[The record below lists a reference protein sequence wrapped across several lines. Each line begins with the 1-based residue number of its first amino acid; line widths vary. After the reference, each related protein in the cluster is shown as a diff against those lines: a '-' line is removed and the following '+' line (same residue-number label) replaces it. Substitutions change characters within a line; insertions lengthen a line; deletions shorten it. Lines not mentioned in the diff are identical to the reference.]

1 MNKRFLIF
9 GFILLL
15 STAPVFLFAE
25 QITTVGIIDVNK
37 VAQVFF
43 RESQVVRELEE
54 MAMRI
59 QEEIDNITQ
68 EIYDLEERK
77 LNAESIGDRQMALQ
91 LDTEIFERTNYLRD
105 YHRIKTGQLEEKKK
119 NLTESET
126 FLTEMVSAMEFVAE
140 SEGYTVIVRSSD
152 PNLMWWSKEVD
163 ITELVIQRL
172 LSTSN

>member
-1 MNKRFLIF
+1 MH
-9 GFILLL
+9 ILLFCVPI
-15 STAPVFLFAE
+15 SLFAE

-43 RESQVVRELEE
+43 RESQAVRELEE

-59 QEEIDNITQ
+59 QEEIDNITE
-68 EIYDLEERK
+68 EIYSLEERK
-77 LNAESIGDRQMALQ
+77 LNAESMDDRQMALQ

-105 YHRIKTGQLEEKKK
+105 YHRIKTGQLAEKKK
-119 NLTESET
+119 NLTESAT
-126 FLTEMVSAMEFVAE
+126 FLSEMVTAMEYVAE
-140 SEGYTVIVRSSD
+140 SEGYTVILRSSD

-172 LSTSN
+172 LNVSR